1 MEVIDIGLRDV
12 ESISLNLNE
21 NEYKPSVNFGPGVEL
36 LMNDKKKNS
45 FSNTNVDLGDLDKLE
60 QDLNDL
66 TTSGSSAPS
75 ASSTSKSLNFGN
87 WFGGGSSS
95 GGIQLNV
102 EEVNDSHLGEATAQS
117 GAGMTRTT
125 DGFSRL
131 NTEIPLDYSSVT
143 PSSSSSHMTDRE
155 KRRKK
160 RMMIRKMEEW
170 YEKGIIKTSSHFNMD
185 SAYEE
190 VEDEYEGALEDKR
203 KKDSVKLYGW
213 WFMTFVNSVEYAN
226 AAFNPFDVNLDGW
239 GEQVSEDLD
248 SYDELFGELY
258 QKYKGGKLSPE
269 ISLLMRLGFSAAVV
283 NFTNKALS
291 SATPA
296 FNDVIRQSPELMKMF
311 TNATVQSMSNA
322 SPGFNMA
329 NNMMNQEPEVNRT
342 FGAPPPPVATKNQA
356 PPARHPMSSMQFT
369 RPDLEVGRGNTAP
382 MFRESGVDLQQE
394 RSSYTSSSAG
404 PPPPMQSM
412 GGSGGGGGPRPE
424 MRGPQ
429 VQNVEL
435 NQILSGLKT
444 RGNQGSVGDSSGPNP
459 MQSFFGGGVQPQQQ
473 QQQES
478 MNQVRDDSFAQ
489 MQHQMHDLS
498 PPPPSG
504 SVILNENDSMISVTS
519 LRDMQ
524 NATMP
529 KRARRKQRSDRNTI
543 SLDI

>member
-1 MEVIDIGLRDV
+1 MEVIDIGLRDA

-21 NEYKPSVNFGPGVEL
+21 NEYKPSVNFGPGIEL

-66 TTSGSSAPS
+66 SSGGNDQGAATP
-75 ASSTSKSLNFGN
+75 STSKSFNFGN
-87 WFGGGSSS
+87 WFGNSGGASSNS
-95 GGIQLNV
+95 GGGIQLNV

-117 GAGMTRTT
+117 GAGVTRTS

-131 NTEIPLDYSSVT
+131 NTEIPIDYSTSH
-143 PSSSSSHMTDRE
+143 SSSSSNMTDRE

-170 YEKGIIKTSSHFNMD
+170 YEKGIIKSSSHFNMD

-329 NNMMNQEPEVNRT
+329 NNMMNAEPEVNRT
-342 FGAPPPPVATKNQA
+342 FGAPPPPVATKNQP

-394 RSSYTSSSAG
+394 RSYNQSSQG
-404 PPPPMQSM
+404 PPPP
-412 GGSGGGGGPRPE
+412 GARPE

-429 VQNVEL
+429 ASNVDL
-435 NQILSGLKT
+435 TQILSGLKT
-444 RGNQGSVGDSSGPNP
+444 RGGNGEMNP
-459 MQSFFGGGVQPQQQ
+459 MQSFFGGAAGAGAEQREPL
-473 QQQES
+473 EI
-478 MNQVRDDSFAQ
+478 DESFAQ
-489 MQHQMHDLS
+489 MQNQMHDLS

-504 SVILNENDSMISVTS
+504 GAILNENDSMISVTS